1 MPPETSLLQMF
12 SEPLFLNSFWA
23 GLGFLRRRWRRQP
36 VPQED
41 LSISQW
47 IKEISGSTTVGDNL
61 GSAMIHGI
69 YGGDIDRL
77 SARSVLDRAYWAY
90 YMPNNGALIR
100 HMPERE
106 EQFMNTMA
114 SESEIVLMAK
124 KDRNSLLHFGAAG
137 METLPNALA
146 DALESQANVT
156 IKTSSPVDQITYHA
170 DRNVM
175 QVRSKGQDALTYDRV
190 VSTTPSKQ
198 LLAATNNAIPSL
210 TNLQSVSIMT
220 VNLWYPLENIKPPGF
235 GYLIPRSIGADKN
248 PARALGVFFDSDVAT
263 TRSPD
268 EPAGTKLFVLMG
280 GHYYDPSDP
289 DAITIPSEEE
299 AIEQAKTLVEQH
311 LGIPRDTPC
320 HAMSRLAED
329 CIPQHFVGHRDKMA
343 AADEEIQA
351 GFGGRL
357 AVAGGSYTKIGA
369 MGAIRSGYDI
379 AREIVEDRN
388 PTGLEEFRE
397 FPPQF
402 LGLPLHRIPVRRFRQ
417 LPGQ

>member
-1 MPPETSLLQMF
+1 MPPETSLLQML
-12 SEPLFLNSFWA
+12 SEPLFLSSFWA

-41 LSISQW
+41 LSISAW

-106 EQFMNTMA
+106 ELFMQTMA
-114 SESEIVLMAK
+114 NDPEIVRMAK
-124 KDRNSLLHFGAAG
+124 KKRNSLLHFGASG
-137 METLPNALA
+137 METLPNAIA
-146 DALESQANVT
+146 DALNSQENVT
-156 IKTSSPVDQITYHA
+156 VKTSSPVDQILYRT
-170 DRNVM
+170 DKNVM
-175 QVRSKGQDALTYDRV
+175 QVRSKGEIANYDRV
-190 VSTTPSKQ
+190 VSTTISKQ
-198 LLAATNNAIPSL
+198 LVAATDNALPSL
-210 TNLQSVSIMT
+210 SGLQSVSIMT
-220 VNLWYPLENIKPPGF
+220 VNLWYPIENIKPPGF
-235 GYLIPRSIGADKN
+235 GYLIPRSVGKDQN

-289 DAITIPSEEE
+289 DAVSIPSEEE

-320 HAMSRLAED
+320 HAISRLAED
-329 CIPQHFVGHRDKMA
+329 CIPQHFVGHRDIMA
-343 AADEEIQA
+343 AVDEEIQSA
-351 GFGGRL
+351 FKGRL

-369 MGAIRSGYDI
+369 MGAIRSGHDI
-379 AREIVEDRN
+379 AKEIVNDRD

-417 LPGQ
+417 LPEQ